1 MVVDKTNQASP
12 LCCVL
17 PMYDTKHSSN
27 VTEDDSNDLSN
38 TTKHKRANA
47 MLTNS
52 ASAHDLRCLQVEKEK
67 QDPESPRGTLEAC
80 LNRCSISSSEDPP
93 QNKEATENADAD
105 VRCKNHRASSN
116 WGKFFKLW
124 KRRSMKRLSSFP
136 PLSCA
141 PVISK
146 RNKNAD
152 PNVDDLNLHDIYD
165 FQSSLHSFSIT
176 DLEIA
181 TDNFNPGNEHC
192 LVAVVTATKRCY
204 YTFAENIIGR
214 GGYAEVYQGILP
226 EGKLIAV
233 KRLTKGTPDEQ
244 TAEFLSELGII
255 AHVDHPNTAK
265 FIGCCTEGGMYL
277 VFRLSPLGSLGTL
290 LHGPSKDKLTWSRRY
305 KVALGTAD
313 GLVYLHESCQR
324 RIIHRD
330 IKADNILLTED
341 FQPQICDFG
350 LAKWLPKQLTHHNV
364 SKFEGTFGYFAPEYF
379 MHGIVDEKT
388 DVFSFGVLLLELIT
402 GHPALDESQQSLVLW
417 AKPLLEKKDIKQL
430 VDPSLGDEYDR
441 DELNRLTS
449 TASLCI
455 EQSSLL
461 RPRMSQV
468 VDLLLG
474 QQGFVVSPREAKR
487 KMMQRTYSEE
497 LLDSIEYNSTR
508 HLRDLDHIR
517 EVALA
522 S

>member
-1 MVVDKTNQASP
+1 MVVDKSSKASP
-12 LCCVL
+12 LCCAL
-17 PMYDTKHSSN
+17 AMCSPKYSSYA
-27 VTEDDSNDLSN
+27 TEEDSNDLN
-38 TTKHKRANA
+38 HTPKHKRKNA
-47 MLTNS
+47 LLTNS
-52 ASAHDLRCLQVEKEK
+52 ASAHDLRCLEVEKNK
-67 QDPESPRGTLEAC
+67 QDTNSPRGALEAC
-80 LNRCSISSSEDPP
+80 LTRCSISSTSSSLDDPP
-93 QNKEATENADAD
+93 PNREAIQNADAEA
-105 VRCKNHRASSN
+105 VSKNHKASSN
-116 WGKFFKLW
+116 WGKFFKHW
-124 KRRSMKRLSSFP
+124 KRKSMKRLSSFP
-136 PLSCA
+136 PLGGTA
-141 PVISK
+141 PAISK
-146 RNKNAD
+146 RNRNAD
-152 PNVDDLNLHDIYD
+152 QHINGLNVHDIYD
-165 FQSSLHSFSIT
+165 FQSSLHSFSIS
-176 DLEIA
+176 DLDIA
-181 TDNFNPGNEHC
+181 TDNFSP
-192 LVAVVTATKRCY
+192 
-204 YTFAENIIGR
+204 ENIIGR

-233 KRLTKGTPDEQ
+233 KRLTKGTQDEQ
-244 TAEFLSELGII
+244 TTEFLSELGII

-265 FIGCCTEGGMYL
+265 FIGCCIDGGMHL
-277 VFRLSPLGSLGTL
+277 VFWLSPLGSLGSL
-290 LHGPSKDKLTWSRRY
+290 LRGPSKDKLTWSRRY

-313 GLVYLHESCQR
+313 GLMYLHEGCQR

-388 DVFSFGVLLLELIT
+388 DVFAFGVLLLVLIT

-417 AKPLLEKKDIKQL
+417 VSIQLAKPLLDKKKITQL
-430 VDPSLGDEYDR
+430 VDPSLGEAYNLE
-441 DELNRLTS
+441 ELSRLTS

-461 RPRMSQV
+461 RPRMRQV
-468 VDLLLG
+468 VELLLG
-474 QQGFVVSPREAKR
+474 QEGGDMTIREDKR

-497 LLDSIEYNSTR
+497 LLDTIEYHSTKY
-508 HLRDLDHIR
+508 LRDLDHIR

>member
-52 ASAHDLRCLQVEKEK
+52 ASAHGRKEK

-124 KRRSMKRLSSFP
+124 KRRKHNRERRLRRGLP
-136 PLSCA
+136 
-141 PVISK
+141 
-146 RNKNAD
+146 RN
-152 PNVDDLNLHDIYD
+152 
-165 FQSSLHSFSIT
+165 T
-176 DLEIA
+176 
-181 TDNFNPGNEHC
+181 T
-192 LVAVVTATKRCY
+192 R
-204 YTFAENIIGR
+204 
-214 GGYAEVYQGILP
+214 
-226 EGKLIAV
+226 GKLIAV

-265 FIGCCTEGGMYL
+265 FIGCCTEDGMYL
-277 VFRLSPLGSLGTL
+277 VFRLSPLGSLGSL

-313 GLVYLHESCQR
+313 GLMYLHEGCQR

-417 AKPLLEKKDIKQL
+417 AKPLLEKKDIKKL
-430 VDPSLGDEYDR
+430 VDPSLGDEYDQ

-468 VDLLLG
+468 VESLLG
-474 QQGFVVSPREAKR
+474 QESCVVTPREDKR

-508 HLRDLDHIR
+508 HLRDLDRIR

>member
-1 MVVDKTNQASP
+1 M
-12 LCCVL
+12 
-17 PMYDTKHSSN
+17 
-27 VTEDDSNDLSN
+27 DLI
-38 TTKHKRANA
+38 
-47 MLTNS
+47 LTNVLS
-52 ASAHDLRCLQVEKEK
+52 CLSLILTDMRCQEVEKEK
-67 QDPESPRGTLEAC
+67 QDTNSPRGALEAC
-80 LNRCSISSSEDPP
+80 LTRCSISSTSSSLDDPP
-93 QNKEATENADAD
+93 PNREAVENADAEA
-105 VRCKNHRASSN
+105 RIKNHRASSN
-116 WGKFFKLW
+116 WGKFFKHW
-124 KRRSMKRLSSFP
+124 KRKSIKRLSSFP
-136 PLSCA
+136 PLA
-141 PVISK
+141 HR
-146 RNKNAD
+146 RNKNVD
-152 PNVDDLNLHDIYD
+152 QHVDVLNVHDIYD

-181 TDNFNPGNEHC
+181 TDNFSP
-192 LVAVVTATKRCY
+192 
-204 YTFAENIIGR
+204 ENIIGR

-233 KRLTKGTPDEQ
+233 KRLIKGTPDEQ

-265 FIGCCTEGGMYL
+265 FIGCCIDGGMHL
-277 VFRLSPLGSLGTL
+277 VFWLSPLGSLGSL
-290 LHGPSKDKLTWSRRY
+290 LHGPSKDKLTWNRRY

-313 GLVYLHESCQR
+313 GLMYLHEGCQR

-388 DVFSFGVLLLELIT
+388 DVFAFGVLLLELIT

-417 AKPLLEKKDIKQL
+417 AKPLLEKKEITQL
-430 VDPSLGDEYDR
+430 VDPSLGDEYNLV
-441 DELNRLTS
+441 ELSRLAS
-449 TASLCI
+449 TAKLCI

-468 VDLLLG
+468 VELLLG
-474 QQGFVVSPREAKR
+474 QEGADMTIREEER
-487 KMMQRTYSEE
+487 KMIQRTYSEE
-497 LLDSIEYNSTR
+497 LLDTIEYNSTKY
-508 HLRDLDHIR
+508 LRDLDHIR

>member
-1 MVVDKTNQASP
+1 
-12 LCCVL
+12 
-17 PMYDTKHSSN
+17 
-27 VTEDDSNDLSN
+27 
-38 TTKHKRANA
+38 
-47 MLTNS
+47 
-52 ASAHDLRCLQVEKEK
+52 
-67 QDPESPRGTLEAC
+67 
-80 LNRCSISSSEDPP
+80 
-93 QNKEATENADAD
+93 
-105 VRCKNHRASSN
+105 
-116 WGKFFKLW
+116 
-124 KRRSMKRLSSFP
+124 MKRLSSFP
-136 PLSCA
+136 PLGGA
-141 PVISK
+141 PVIS
-146 RNKNAD
+146 RRSKNAD
-152 PNVDDLNLHDIYD
+152 QRIDVLNVHDIYD
-165 FQSSLHSFSIT
+165 FQSSLHSFSIS
-176 DLEIA
+176 DLDIA
-181 TDNFNPGNEHC
+181 TDNFSP
-192 LVAVVTATKRCY
+192 
-204 YTFAENIIGR
+204 ENIIGR

-244 TAEFLSELGII
+244 TAEFLSEIGII
-255 AHVDHPNTAK
+255 AHLDHPNTAK
-265 FIGCCTEGGMYL
+265 FIGCCIDGGMHL
-277 VFRLSPLGSLGTL
+277 VFWLSPLGSLGSL
-290 LHGPSKDKLTWSRRY
+290 LHGPSKDKLTWDRRY

-313 GLVYLHESCQR
+313 GLMYLHEGCQR

-388 DVFSFGVLLLELIT
+388 DVFAFGVLLLELIT

-417 AKPLLEKKDIKQL
+417 AKPLLDKKDIEQL
-430 VDPSLGDEYDR
+430 VDPSLGDEYNIE
-441 DELNRLTS
+441 ELRRLTS

-468 VDLLLG
+468 VELLLG
-474 QQGFVVSPREAKR
+474 QEDVDMSLREAKR
-487 KMMQRTYSEE
+487 TMLQRTYSEG
-497 LLDSIEYNSTR
+497 LLDSIEYNSTKY
-508 HLRDLDHIR
+508 LGDLDHIR

>member
-1 MVVDKTNQASP
+1 MVVDKINVASP

-17 PMYDTKHSSN
+17 PMYDSKHSSY
-27 VTEDDSNDLSN
+27 VTEEDSDDLNH
-38 TTKHKRANA
+38 TTKHKRTNA
-47 MLTNS
+47 MLS
-52 ASAHDLRCLQVEKEK
+52 ASAHVPDLRCLQVEKEK
-67 QDPESPRGTLEAC
+67 QDPESPRGALEAC

-93 QNKEATENADAD
+93 QNKEAIENADAD
-105 VRCKNHRASSN
+105 VRCKNLRASSN

-152 PNVDDLNLHDIYD
+152 PDVDDLNLHDIYD

-181 TDNFNPGNEHC
+181 TDYFNP
-192 LVAVVTATKRCY
+192 
-204 YTFAENIIGR
+204 ENIIGR

-233 KRLTKGTPDEQ
+233 KRLTKGTSDEQ

-265 FIGCCTEGGMYL
+265 FIGCCTEDGMYL
-277 VFRLSPLGSLGTL
+277 VFRLSPLGSLGSL

-313 GLVYLHESCQR
+313 GLMYLHEGCQR

-417 AKPLLEKKDIKQL
+417 AKPLLEKKDIKKL
-430 VDPSLGDEYDR
+430 VDPSLGDEYDQ

-468 VDLLLG
+468 VESLLG
-474 QQGFVVSPREAKR
+474 QESCVVTPREDNR

-508 HLRDLDHIR
+508 HLRDLDRIR

>member
-1 MVVDKTNQASP
+1 MVVDKSSEASP
-12 LCCVL
+12 LCCAL
-17 PMYDTKHSSN
+17 PMYSPKYSSY
-27 VTEDDSNDLSN
+27 VTEEDSNDLN
-38 TTKHKRANA
+38 HTPKHKRTNVL
-47 MLTNS
+47 LTNS
-52 ASAHDLRCLQVEKEK
+52 ASTHDLRRQEVEKEK
-67 QDPESPRGTLEAC
+67 QDTNSPRGALEAC
-80 LNRCSISSSEDPP
+80 LTRCSISSTSSSLDDPP
-93 QNKEATENADAD
+93 PNREATENANADAEAGG
-105 VRCKNHRASSN
+105 KNHRASSN
-116 WGKFFKLW
+116 WGKFFKHW
-124 KRRSMKRLSSFP
+124 KRKSMKRLSSFP
-136 PLSCA
+136 PLA
-141 PVISK
+141 HR
-146 RNKNAD
+146 RNKNVD
-152 PNVDDLNLHDIYD
+152 QHIDGLNVHDIYD

-181 TDNFNPGNEHC
+181 TDNFSP
-192 LVAVVTATKRCY
+192 
-204 YTFAENIIGR
+204 ENIIGR

-233 KRLTKGTPDEQ
+233 KRLIKGTPDEQ

-265 FIGCCTEGGMYL
+265 FIGCCIDGGMHL
-277 VFRLSPLGSLGTL
+277 VFWLSPLGSLGSL
-290 LHGPSKDKLTWSRRY
+290 LHGPSKDKLTWNRRY

-313 GLVYLHESCQR
+313 GLMYLHEGCQR

-388 DVFSFGVLLLELIT
+388 DVFAFGVLLLELIT
-402 GHPALDESQQSLVLW
+402 GHPALDDSQQSLVLW
-417 AKPLLEKKDIKQL
+417 AKPLLEKKEITQL
-430 VDPSLGDEYDR
+430 VDSSLGDEYNVE
-441 DELNRLTS
+441 ELSRLTS

-468 VDLLLG
+468 VELLLG
-474 QQGFVVSPREAKR
+474 QGGVDMTLREDKR
-487 KMMQRTYSEE
+487 NMMQRTYSED
-497 LLDSIEYNSTR
+497 LLDSIEYNSTKY
-508 HLRDLDHIR
+508 LGDLDHIR

>member
-1 MVVDKTNQASP
+1 MVVDKSSEASP
-12 LCCVL
+12 LCCAL
-17 PMYDTKHSSN
+17 PMYSPKYSSY
-27 VTEDDSNDLSN
+27 VTEEDSNDLN
-38 TTKHKRANA
+38 HTTKHKRTNA
-47 MLTNS
+47 LLTNS
-52 ASAHDLRCLQVEKEK
+52 ASAHDLRCLEIEKDK
-67 QDPESPRGTLEAC
+67 QDTNSPRGALEAC
-80 LNRCSISSSEDPP
+80 LTRCSISSTSSSLDDPLP
-93 QNKEATENADAD
+93 NREAIENAEA
-105 VRCKNHRASSN
+105 VSKNHRASSN
-116 WGKFFKLW
+116 WGKFFKHW
-124 KRRSMKRLSSFP
+124 KRKSMKRLSSFP
-136 PLSCA
+136 PLGGA
-141 PVISK
+141 AATSK
-146 RNKNAD
+146 RNSL
-152 PNVDDLNLHDIYD
+152 NVHDIYD
-165 FQSSLHSFSIT
+165 FQSSLTSFSIT

-181 TDNFNPGNEHC
+181 TDCFSP
-192 LVAVVTATKRCY
+192 
-204 YTFAENIIGR
+204 ENIIGR

-265 FIGCCTEGGMYL
+265 FIGCCIDGGMHL
-277 VFRLSPLGSLGTL
+277 VFWLSPLGSLGSL
-290 LHGPSKDKLTWSRRY
+290 LHGPSKDKLTWDRRY

-313 GLVYLHESCQR
+313 GLMYLHEGCQR

-388 DVFSFGVLLLELIT
+388 DVFAFGVLLLELIT

-417 AKPLLEKKDIKQL
+417 AKPLLDKKEITQL
-430 VDPSLGDEYDR
+430 VDPSLGDEYNLE
-441 DELNRLTS
+441 ELSRLTS

-468 VDLLLG
+468 VELLLG
-474 QQGFVVSPREAKR
+474 QEGVDMTLREAKR
-487 KMMQRTYSEE
+487 TMLQRTYSEE
-497 LLDSIEYNSTR
+497 LLDSIEYNSTKYFK
-508 HLRDLDHIR
+508 DLDHIR